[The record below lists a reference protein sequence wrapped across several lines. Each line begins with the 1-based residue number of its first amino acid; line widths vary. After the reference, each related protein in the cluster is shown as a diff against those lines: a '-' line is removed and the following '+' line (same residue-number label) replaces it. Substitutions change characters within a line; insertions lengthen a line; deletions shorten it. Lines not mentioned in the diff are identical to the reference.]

1 MSILKRKKIKVDLGT
16 VTIQLPE
23 HILAAAIEMQ
33 VVKYLETNDVFQ
45 AWLKQKVAEEVELI
59 GPMHPNM
66 QAVVESVRDHLDRY
80 PLIGNDPAFQDY
92 VGKCIFDWLQ
102 KPAR

>member
-23 HILAAAIEMQ
+23 HIIAAAIEMQ
-33 VVKYLETNDVFQ
+33 IAKMLEADDVFQ
-45 AWLKQKVAEEVELI
+45 AWLREQVVKEIELV

-66 QAVVESVRDHLDRY
+66 AAVVESVREHLDRY
-80 PLIGNDPAFQDY
+80 PLIGHDPAFQDY
-92 VGKCIFDWLQ
+92 VGQKIFEWLQ